1 MPDKLIAL
9 TLAAAVLFAVASSG
23 CGGGANVRNV
33 MDGPS
38 TPIDNRSSPGGIPAA
53 ARNQTRVGGSV
64 VQSSN
69 STNGVTTDDISVQV
83 NFRQGEY
90 VDYRVANGDDWFL
103 DLDDPET
110 RTFANRTGQLPATGS
125 TVIGV
130 LATKGTSRRTNDAA
144 ATIDDGISLVMYTDI
159 EGTTDADYLV
169 WGIWV
174 HVPENASAHREV
186 VHGAFSSGSD
196 PFMQGDLLPIMG
208 NARYQGNASGMY
220 FEPIEQPLG
229 GYSFEARVTLEA
241 DFGDGTSL
249 GTISGSIDNFRF
261 QTDVDGIRQSRP
273 GTMVSLERTAIGG
286 ANSGF
291 FEGTTTGN
299 FHDGTPLSG
308 RWGGRFYGNAES
320 DGKPGSVAGTFGS
333 VNDNRGLIGAFGA
346 HAHSGP

>member
-1 MPDKLIAL
+1 MPDKLKVS
-9 TLAAAVLFAVASSG
+9 TFAAALLFVIASSG
-23 CGGGANVRNV
+23 CGGGTDVRNV
-33 MDGPS
+33 VDGPPP
-38 TPIDNRSSPGGIPAA
+38 PIDNGGLPGAIPAA
-53 ARNQTRVGGSV
+53 AQNQARAGGSV

-69 STNGVTTDDISVQV
+69 GTNGVTTDDISVQL

-103 DLDDPET
+103 DLGDSET

-130 LATKGTSRRTNDAA
+130 LAAKGASRRADNAA
-144 ATIDDGISLVMYTDI
+144 AVIDGGISLVMYTDI
-159 EGTTDADYLV
+159 EGPTDADHLV
-169 WGIWV
+169 WGTWV
-174 HVPENASAHREV
+174 EVPENASAHEEF

-196 PFMQGDLLPIMG
+196 PFMQGDLLPLTG

-220 FEPIEQPLG
+220 FQPVGPPLG

-241 DFGDGTSL
+241 NFGDGASL

-261 QTDVDGIRQSRP
+261 QTDFDGTRQSRP
-273 GTMVSLERTAIGG
+273 GTILTLERTGIGG

-291 FEGTTTGN
+291 FEGTTTGS

-308 RWGGRFYGNAES
+308 RWAGRFYGNAES
-320 DGKPGSVAGTFGS
+320 DGMPGSVAGTFGS
-333 VNDNRGLIGAFGA
+333 ASDDRGLIGAFGA
-346 HAHSGP
+346 RGGL

>member
-1 MPDKLIAL
+1 MPDKLIAS
-9 TLAAAVLFAVASSG
+9 TLAAAVLFAVALSG
-23 CGGGANVRNV
+23 CGGSGGNVRDV
-33 MDGPS
+33 MDGPAP
-38 TPIDNRSSPGGIPAA
+38 PIDNRSLPGGIPAA
-53 ARNQTRVGGSV
+53 ARNRTHAGGSV

-69 STNGVTTDDISVQV
+69 NTNGVTTDDISVQA

-130 LATKGTSRRTNDAA
+130 LAAKGTSRRTDDAA
-144 ATIDDGISLVMYTDI
+144 TEIDEGISLVMYTDI

-169 WGIWV
+169 WGTWV
-174 HVPENASAHREV
+174 EVPENASVHGEV
-186 VHGAFSSGSD
+186 VHGVFSYGPDS
-196 PFMQGDLLPIMG
+196 FMQGDLLSLTG
-208 NARYQGNASGMY
+208 NARYQGNASGLY
-220 FEPIEQPLG
+220 VEPIEQPLG

-249 GTISGSIDNFRF
+249 GTISGSIDNFRL
-261 QTDVDGIRQSRP
+261 QTDVNGTRQSRP
-273 GTMVSLERTAIGG
+273 GTMVTLERTLIGG

-299 FHDGTPLSG
+299 FHDGTPLFG

-333 VNDNRGLIGAFGA
+333 ANDDRGLIGAFGA
-346 HAHSGP
+346 HSGP

>member
-1 MPDKLIAL
+1 MPDKLKAS
-9 TLAAAVLFAVASSG
+9 TLVAAVLFVVASSG
-23 CGGGANVRNV
+23 CGGGGADVRTV
-33 MDGPS
+33 MDEPS
-38 TPIDNRSSPGGIPAA
+38 TPIGDRSFPGGIPAA
-53 ARNQTRVGGSV
+53 ARNQAHAGGSV

-103 DLDDPET
+103 ELDDPET

-130 LATKGTSRRTNDAA
+130 LAAKGASRRTDDAA
-144 ATIDDGISLVMYTDI
+144 ATIADGISLVMYTDI
-159 EGTTDADYLV
+159 EGMTDTDYLV
-169 WGIWV
+169 WGTWV
-174 HVPENASAHREV
+174 DVPENASVHKEI

-196 PFMQGDLLPIMG
+196 PFMQGDLLPLRG

-220 FEPIEQPLG
+220 FEPVEQPLG
-229 GYSFEARVTLEA
+229 GYSFEARVTLDA

-249 GTISGSIDNFRF
+249 GTIGGSIDNFRF
-261 QTDVDGIRQSRP
+261 QTDVDGTRQSRP
-273 GTMVSLERTAIGG
+273 GTMVALETTAIGG

-299 FHDGTPLSG
+299 FHDGTSLSG

-333 VNDNRGLIGAFGA
+333 VSDDRGLVGAFGA
-346 HAHSGP
+346 HSGP

>member
-1 MPDKLIAL
+1 MFDKLRAS
-9 TLAAAVLFAVASSG
+9 TLAAAVLFAVALSG
-23 CGGGANVRNV
+23 CGGGGGNVRYV
-33 MDGPS
+33 MDGPAP
-38 TPIDNRSSPGGIPAA
+38 PIDNRSLPGGIPAA
-53 ARNQTRVGGSV
+53 AGNRTHAGGSV

-90 VDYRVANGDDWFL
+90 VDYRVANGDAWFL
-103 DLDDPET
+103 ELDDPET

-130 LATKGTSRRTNDAA
+130 LATKGTSRRTDDASVR
-144 ATIDDGISLVMYTDI
+144 IDEGISLVMYTDI
-159 EGTTDADYLV
+159 ESTTDADYLV
-169 WGIWV
+169 WGTWV
-174 HVPENASAHREV
+174 EVPENASVHKEI
-186 VHGAFSSGSD
+186 VHGVFSYGPD
-196 PFMQGDLLPIMG
+196 PFMQGDLLPLMG

-241 DFGDGTSL
+241 DFGAGTSL
-249 GTISGSIDNFRF
+249 GTIRGSIDNFRF
-261 QTDVDGIRQSRP
+261 QIGVDGTRQSRP
-273 GTMVSLERTAIGG
+273 GTMVTLERTAIGVT
-286 ANSGF
+286 NSGF

-320 DGKPGSVAGTFGS
+320 HGKPGSVAGTFGS
-333 VNDNRGLIGAFGA
+333 VNDDRGLIGAFGA
-346 HAHSGP
+346 HTGP